1 MDAQPGATPSMTKS
15 RNSKLTVPK
24 MRKGEAEQAKIRRD
38 LGHDFAVQ
46 KDDHGRDRLIAGT
59 ADARRVYD
67 VSNGGYISTGGIA
80 RVRNVDP
87 LKGISSLTYKQR
99 EAGTRY
105 RADFELATREGL
117 KTMGMG
123 ERVDGG
129 RSGAS
134 VPAKLIDNHAVMARA
149 RQALVY
155 PEILAVI
162 DAVCGLGM
170 SIKEVAQ
177 RENVVRDIP
186 AQLLRMGL
194 ERLVFHYGSQ
204 SATRHNS

>member
-1 MDAQPGATPSMTKS
+1 MTKAA
-15 RNSKLTVPK
+15 KKTKPAAPK
-24 MRKGEAEQAKIRRD
+24 MRKGEAEQVKIRRD

-59 ADARRVYD
+59 ADARRIYD

-99 EAGTRY
+99 EAGARY
-105 RADFELATREGL
+105 RADFELAAREGL

-123 ERVDGG
+123 ERVD
-129 RSGAS
+129 SGS
-134 VPAKLIDNHAVMARA
+134 RGTNVSAKLIDNHALMARA

-162 DAVCGLGM
+162 DAVCGLGL

-194 ERLVFHYGSQ
+194 QRLVFHYGSQ

>member
-1 MDAQPGATPSMTKS
+1 MTKAA
-15 RNSKLTVPK
+15 KKTKPTAPK
-24 MRKGEAEQAKIRRD
+24 MRKGEAEQVKIRRD
-38 LGHDFAVQ
+38 LGHDFAVRT
-46 KDDHGRDRLIAGT
+46 DDHGRDRLIPGT
-59 ADARRVYD
+59 AEARRIYH

-80 RVRNVDP
+80 RIRNVDP

-117 KTMGMG
+117 TTMGMG

-129 RSGAS
+129 RSGSS
-134 VPAKLIDNHAVMARA
+134 VPAKLIDNHAVMAKA

-170 SIKEVAQ
+170 SIKDVAR

>member
-1 MDAQPGATPSMTKS
+1 MMPVSKSIKPATA
-15 RNSKLTVPK
+15 PK
-24 MRKGEAEQAKIRRD
+24 MRKGEAEQVKIRRD

-46 KDDHGRDRLIAGT
+46 KDAHGRDRLISGT
-59 ADARRVYD
+59 AEARRIYE

-80 RVRNVDP
+80 RVRTVDP
-87 LKGISSLTYKQR
+87 LKGISSLTFKQR
-99 EAGTRY
+99 EAGARY
-105 RADFELATREGL
+105 RSDFELAAREGL

-129 RSGAS
+129 RAGANVS
-134 VPAKLIDNHAVMARA
+134 AKLIDNHAVMAQA
-149 RQALVY
+149 RRALVY

-170 SIKEVAQ
+170 TIKEVAV

-194 ERLVFHYGSQ
+194 ERLVMHYGSQ
-204 SATRHNS
+204 PATRHSG